1 MGSFVLQLGPSAPI
15 ESLCIFMLDAY
26 RDLIDSLLSTPTTL
40 RQALGTPV
48 RDDISPDTAAQLHE
62 LAVRE
67 AVNLRRMQATL
78 NRQPLMLLAIED
90 EKEIKALGDAVDT
103 DPEGDLASFSH
114 DRSELISVL
123 VNLTLRDWERPINH
137 DRSGDTSIA
146 DEIDAHLTWDEDIT
160 AAITG

>member
-1 MGSFVLQLGPSAPI
+1 
-15 ESLCIFMLDAY
+15 MLDAY
-26 RDLIDSLLSTPTTL
+26 RDLIDSLLPTPTTI
-40 RQALGTPV
+40 REAVGTPV
-48 RDDISPDTAAQLHE
+48 RDDISPETARHLHE

-78 NRQPLMLLAIED
+78 SRQPLMLLAIED
-90 EKEIKALGDAVDT
+90 EKEIKALDEAGDT
-103 DPEGDLASFSH
+103 DPEADMASFSH

-146 DEIDAHLTWDEDIT
+146 DEIDAHLTWDEEIT

>member
-1 MGSFVLQLGPSAPI
+1 
-15 ESLCIFMLDAY
+15 MLDAY

-40 RQALGTPV
+40 RQTLGTPV
-48 RDDISPDTAAQLHE
+48 RDDISPDTATQLHE

-103 DPEGDLASFSH
+103 DPEADLASFSH

>member
-1 MGSFVLQLGPSAPI
+1 
-15 ESLCIFMLDAY
+15 MLDAY
-26 RDLIDSLLSTPTTL
+26 RDLIDSLLPTPTTL
-40 RQALGTPV
+40 REALGTPV
-48 RDDISPDTAAQLHE
+48 RDDVSPETAARLHE

-78 NRQPLMLLAIED
+78 SRQPLMLLAIED
-90 EKEIKALGDAVDT
+90 EKEVRALDDAGDT
-103 DPEGDLASFSH
+103 DPEADLASFSH

-146 DEIDAHLTWDEDIT
+146 DEIDAHLTWDEEIT

>member
-1 MGSFVLQLGPSAPI
+1 
-15 ESLCIFMLDAY
+15 MLDAY
-26 RDLIDSLLSTPTTL
+26 RDLIDSLLPTPTTI
-40 RQALGTPV
+40 REAVGTPV
-48 RDDISPDTAAQLHE
+48 RDDISPETARHLHE

-78 NRQPLMLLAIED
+78 SRQPLMLLAIED
-90 EKEIKALGDAVDT
+90 EKEIKALDDTGDT
-103 DPEGDLASFSH
+103 DPEADMASFSH

-146 DEIDAHLTWDEDIT
+146 DEIDAHLTWDEEIT